1 MRRILLLSGFLT
13 MILLIYS
20 CKYNADTLKPRISGL
35 SGEIILVVPQYKWE
49 SALGDTLRKFFS
61 YDQPALPQPEPVF
74 DIIHISPNQ
83 FSKIFTTHRNIVNI
97 KIDSKYTKA
106 GISMINDQWAVPQL
120 VINVTAPNDS
130 SCIDLLVENSD
141 LIIDKIN
148 DAERQRVLFGYKKY
162 QETDISR
169 KLKKKYHLR
178 LYIPKG
184 YNLDVDSSDFVWIS
198 NETPLCS
205 QGIFIYFYPYN
216 NRNVFLPE
224 NLIRKRNE
232 VLKKYVNGPV
242 ENTWMTTEDLITP
255 VYTEFEK
262 DSLYFAKLQGLWKLQ
277 NGFMGGPF
285 VSISTVD
292 EERNRVVTLEGF
304 VYAPN
309 DDKREFL
316 RQVESILYSVEIL
329 D

>member
-1 MRRILLLSGFLT
+1 MV
-13 MILLIYS
+13 LLIYS
-20 CKYNADTLKPRISGL
+20 CKYNSETLKPRISGL
-35 SGEIILVVPQYKWE
+35 SGEIILVIPQNKWE
-49 SALGDTLRKFFS
+49 SAMGDTLRKLFS
-61 YDQPALPQPEPVF
+61 YDQPALPQPEPIF
-74 DIIHISPNQ
+74 DIIQIPPNK
-83 FSKIFTTHRNIVNI
+83 FSKIFSTHRNIVNI
-97 KIDSKYTKA
+97 KIDSKYTEP
-106 GISMINDQWAVPQL
+106 GISMANDQWAVPQL

-130 SCIDLLVENSD
+130 ACINMLIENSD

-148 DAERQRVLFGYKKY
+148 DAERQRVLYSYKKY

-184 YNLDVDSSDFVWIS
+184 YTLDVDSADFVWLS
-198 NETPLCS
+198 SETPLSS

-216 NRNVFLPE
+216 DRNVFLPE

-232 VLKKYVNGPV
+232 VLKKHVNGPV
-242 ENTWMTTEDLITP
+242 ENTWMTTEDLLTP

>member
-1 MRRILLLSGFLT
+1 MRKILLLSGFLT
-13 MILLIYS
+13 MVLLIYS
-20 CKYNADTLKPRISGL
+20 CKYNSETLKPRISGL
-35 SGEIILVVPQYKWE
+35 SGEIILVIPQNKWE
-49 SALGDTLRKFFS
+49 SAMGDTLRKLFS
-61 YDQPALPQPEPVF
+61 YDQPALPQPEPIF
-74 DIIHISPNQ
+74 DIIQIPPNK
-83 FSKIFTTHRNIVNI
+83 FSKIFSTHRNIVNI
-97 KIDSKYTKA
+97 KIDSKYTEP
-106 GISMINDQWAVPQL
+106 GISMANDQWAVPQL

-130 SCIDLLVENSD
+130 VCINMLIENSD

-148 DAERQRVLFGYKKY
+148 DAERQRVLYSYKKY

-184 YNLDVDSSDFVWIS
+184 YTMDVDSADFVWLS
-198 NETPLCS
+198 SETPLSS

-216 NRNVFLPE
+216 DRNVFLPE

-232 VLKKYVNGPV
+232 VLKKHVNGPV